1 MTDVQSVTEVAKGV
15 SDYGMMAVTTAF
27 YLMLTAAMMV
37 TIFKWFKSI
46 INKMLED
53 SKCNSHKQQECWQ
66 KLLEETQKQNEK
78 LNGLLE
84 GLRPETQLRIRNLT
98 GFAFDLSVE
107 QVCRIIKKVREENHI
122 IDHEATAKKIRQLL
136 RNLHDSRNNRF
147 DTFTYNG
154 ERLSSYCDDKWI
166 EDVAIIVENEI
177 YNESGPNNGRAYTN
191 VTMAYDNIKSEF
203 YHNLNN

>member
-1 MTDVQSVTEVAKGV
+1 MTDVQSVTEVAKGI
-15 SDYGMMAVTTAF
+15 SEYGMMAITTAF
-27 YLMLTAAMMV
+27 YLLLSAVMMI

-53 SKCNSHKQQECWQ
+53 YKTSAAQQQDCWQ
-66 KLLEETQKQNEK
+66 TLLMETQKQNEK
-78 LNGLLE
+78 LNGLVE

-98 GFAFDLSVE
+98 GFAFDLTIE
-107 QVCRIIKKVREENHI
+107 QVCRLIKKVREENHI

-136 RNLHDSRNNRF
+136 KNIHEDRNSRF

-154 ERLSSYCDDKWI
+154 EKLSVYCDERWI
-166 EDVAIIVENEI
+166 EDVAIVIENEI

-191 VTMAYDNIKSEF
+191 VKMAYDNIKTEF
-203 YHNLNN
+203 YHNLNR